1 MARVENV
8 RGTPTTSPE
17 KTDRRRS
24 VEKHADLS
32 NKKRS
37 RRILCHLNNT
47 SRPDLN
53 ALCPLERNNTFCLRL
68 LRPSLDTSAHGELV
82 SRIIADVLNIPKP
95 VGDPLEE
102 LDKPFP
108 GLSQVALRD
117 IAVLDIAERVAT
129 SERAKKALGL
139 SESFWDL

>member
-1 MARVENV
+1 M
-8 RGTPTTSPE
+8 
-17 KTDRRRS
+17 
-24 VEKHADLS
+24 
-32 NKKRS
+32 
-37 RRILCHLNNT
+37 
-47 SRPDLN
+47 
-53 ALCPLERNNTFCLRL
+53 
-68 LRPSLDTSAHGELV
+68 